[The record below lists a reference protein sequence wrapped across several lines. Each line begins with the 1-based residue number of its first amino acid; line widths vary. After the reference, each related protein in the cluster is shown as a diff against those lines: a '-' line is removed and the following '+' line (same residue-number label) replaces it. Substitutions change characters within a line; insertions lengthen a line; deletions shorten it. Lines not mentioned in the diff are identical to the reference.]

1 MKANAPEKL
10 YIDLFKGEFNVSY
23 FPTNNCVEYTRTDA
37 FINKVCE
44 WLKNFNDFHNIMRYS
59 DCCEVPL
66 EQIIDDFKNYIIEE
80 KE

>member
-10 YIDLFKGEFNVSY
+10 YYAPYGDIRQDCPITDNDIV
-23 FPTNNCVEYTRTDA
+23 YTRTDA

-66 EQIIDDFKNYIIEE
+66 NQLIEDFKNYMEE
-80 KE
+80 W

>member
-1 MKANAPEKL
+1 MKANAPERIWIDPVTDLSKL
-10 YIDLFKGEFNVSY
+10 NGHIDKNSI
-23 FPTNNCVEYTRTDA
+23 EYTRTDA

-66 EQIIDDFKNYIIEE
+66 ERIIEDFKNYMEE
-80 KE
+80 G